1 MARDSETAMTRR
13 QAITVTLGTV
23 GAATLGGTTDAA
35 GPPAPAK
42 AKRKGDGERQHAWVV
57 TDVEHDLFV
66 PELALGPDDLGP
78 KAAGCSMTKRV
89 LQGGLRSGV
98 DVVEVDNGLLRFV
111 VVPTRGMGIWRAQ
124 CGDVRLGWDSPVR
137 GPVHPAFV
145 RLDEPDGL
153 GWLAG
158 FDEMLVRCGLE
169 YNGGP
174 EFHPSGILRYGLH
187 GRIANTPAHKVTLA
201 VDPATGALSVTG
213 VVDEARLFGNK
224 LRMVST
230 TSTRPGRA
238 EIAIHD
244 TIENLSD
251 EPGELELIY
260 HTNFGPPLV
269 GRGATLVAPVKKM
282 TPYDDVAAKDVPTW
296 NVIGPEQPRAREIC
310 LLCELEAADD
320 GQTGVMLRSPDGRQG
335 CGLPI
340 QRQATAL
347 FHVLE
352 EPAEPR
358 GRLRRGIRAGDEPP
372 QHEDRRERTRPRHH
386 ARPAAVQDV

>member
-1 MARDSETAMTRR
+1 MTRR

-35 GPPAPAK
+35 APPAPSK
-42 AKRKGDGERQHAWVV
+42 AKRKGDAERQHAWVV

-78 KAAGCSMTKRV
+78 KAPGCSMTKRV

-111 VVPTRGMGIWRAQ
+111 VVPTRGMGIRRAQ

-137 GPVHPAFV
+137 GPVHPALV

-201 VDPATGALSVTG
+201 VDPVTGARCRSPASWTRRGCL
-213 VVDEARLFGNK
+213 A
-224 LRMVST
+224 
-230 TSTRPGRA
+230 TSCGWSRR
-238 EIAIHD
+238 
-244 TIENLSD
+244 
-251 EPGELELIY
+251 
-260 HTNFGPPLV
+260 
-269 GRGATLVAPVKKM
+269 
-282 TPYDDVAAKDVPTW
+282 
-296 NVIGPEQPRAREIC
+296 RARGP
-310 LLCELEAADD
+310 A
-320 GQTGVMLRSPDGRQG
+320 GRSSPS
-335 CGLPI
+335 
-340 QRQATAL
+340 T
-347 FHVLE
+347 
-352 EPAEPR
+352 
-358 GRLRRGIRAGDEPP
+358 IRSKTC
-372 QHEDRRERTRPRHH
+372 RTSR
-386 ARPAAVQDV
+386 ASWS